1 MQTSAFGFSGEA
13 LPHRQKRNPISA
25 KVARPAT
32 FVARLAK
39 KVAGLAT
46 FAATVSDFCR
56 GLSAFLVGCLTA
68 AEIVLDFL

>member
-13 LPHRQKRNPISA
+13 LPHQQKRNPISA

-46 FAATVSDFCR
+46 FSATGKETHR
-56 GLSAFLVGCLTA
+56 LTA
-68 AEIVLDFL
+68 RMLHCRS

>member
-46 FAATVSDFCR
+46 FSATGR
-56 GLSAFLVGCLTA
+56 EKPTLTA
-68 AEIVLDFL
+68 RMLLCRS